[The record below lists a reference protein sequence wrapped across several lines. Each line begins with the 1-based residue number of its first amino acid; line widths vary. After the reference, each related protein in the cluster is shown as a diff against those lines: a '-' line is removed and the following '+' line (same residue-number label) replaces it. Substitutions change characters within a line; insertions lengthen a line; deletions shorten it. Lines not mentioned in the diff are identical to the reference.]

1 MHHKLDIHPIPEE
14 VLYVN
19 DLLLAGKVPY
29 ETKDV
34 PMDLNAEGIMWRLY
48 ALYGSLGYPTES
60 NESAYYSGVRKII
73 TQLEIYD
80 QVCGARKE
88 EESVKKANG
97 GVRHS
102 REGIELAGKI
112 VKYLEENE
120 GTAECFPY
128 DEVEKL
134 REMFWL

>member
-1 MHHKLDIHPIPEE
+1 MCIIC
-14 VLYVN
+14 
-19 DLLLAGKVPY
+19 
-29 ETKDV
+29 
-34 PMDLNAEGIMWRLY
+34 
-48 ALYGSLGYPTES
+48 
-60 NESAYYSGVRKII
+60 RK
-73 TQLEIYD
+73 
-80 QVCGARKE
+80 RKE

>member
-1 MHHKLDIHPIPEE
+1 MPK
-14 VLYVN
+14 
-19 DLLLAGKVPY
+19 
-29 ETKDV
+29 
-34 PMDLNAEGIMWRLY
+34 
-48 ALYGSLGYPTES
+48 ALCGGFTFYGSLGYPTES

-80 QVCGARKE
+80 QVCVARKE

-120 GTAECFPY
+120 ELPSAF
-128 DEVEKL
+128 
-134 REMFWL
+134 RMMRSRS